1 MTQPIRFPENFLWG
15 ASTSAYQIEGSPL
28 ADGAGPSIWQR
39 FVHSPGNIRDGDTG
53 DIACDHYR
61 RCAEDVALM
70 RQIGLQAYRFSISW
84 SRVLPQGRGAVNE
97 AGLAFYDRLVDQL
110 LENGI
115 KPMVT
120 LFHWDLPEALD
131 NQGGW
136 LNRDIADWFAEYAQ
150 VMFNRLDDRVTSW
163 ATLNEPWVVSD
174 GGYLNGTL
182 APGHRNRF
190 EAPIAAHNLLRAHGA
205 AVKAYR
211 AGGGKHDIGLV
222 VNLEPRYPFSTSEAD
237 REAAARGHAYMNS
250 QFLDPVFLGRYP
262 ARMKDIYGDA
272 WPSFPAEDFE
282 LIAQPVDFI
291 GVNYY
296 TRSVTR
302 DAAAGYPDRLERVRQ
317 KQATYTE
324 TGWEVFARG
333 LADTLRWVARRYG
346 NPPLYITE
354 NGAAFFD
361 PPVAEGGR
369 VHDPLRVDYYK
380 KHLRAIH
387 EAIGDGVDLRGYCA
401 WSLLDNLEW
410 AHGFSKR
417 FGIVHVNFE
426 TQERTLKDSAY
437 FYREVIATN
446 GGVLENVVPRP
457 AKWLGEPMWTESG
470 HGE

>member
-1 MTQPIRFPENFLWG
+1 MSNAIEFPKNFLWG

-39 FVHSPGNIRDGDTG
+39 FAHSPGNIRDGDTG
-53 DIACDHYR
+53 DVACDHYR
-61 RCAEDVALM
+61 RCAQDVALM
-70 RQIGLQAYRFSISW
+70 CEIGLQAYRFSISW
-84 SRVLPQGRGAVNE
+84 SRVMPSGRGAVNPV
-97 AGLAFYDRLVDQL
+97 GIGFYDELVDRL
-110 LENGI
+110 LAQGI

-136 LNRDIADWFAEYAQ
+136 LNRDIADWFADYAR
-150 VMFNRLDDRVTSW
+150 VMFERLDDRVTSW

-182 APGHRNRF
+182 APGHHNRF

-211 AGGGKHDIGLV
+211 EVGKHEIGLV
-222 VNLEPRYPFSTSEAD
+222 VNLEPKYPASDSAAD
-237 REAAARGHAYMNS
+237 QQAAARGHAYMNG
-250 QFLDPVFLGRYP
+250 QFLDPVFFGRYP
-262 ARMKDIYGDA
+262 EKMKDVYGDA
-272 WPSFPAEDFE
+272 WPEWPAEDFE
-282 LIAQPVDFI
+282 LIRQRLDFI

-302 DAAAGYPDRLERVRQ
+302 DEATALPVRAVAVRQ
-317 KQATYTE
+317 PLATYTE
-324 TGWEVFARG
+324 TGWEVHAKG
-333 LADTLRWVARRYG
+333 LSDTLDWVAARYG

-369 VHDPLRVDYYK
+369 VHDPLRIDYYQ

-387 EAIGDGVDLRGYCA
+387 DVIQKGVDVRGYCA

-417 FGIVHVNFE
+417 FGIVHVNFA

-446 GGVLENVVPRP
+446 GAVLDGVAARP
-457 AKWLGEPMWTESG
+457 SPWTGAAMWTE
-470 HGE
+470 